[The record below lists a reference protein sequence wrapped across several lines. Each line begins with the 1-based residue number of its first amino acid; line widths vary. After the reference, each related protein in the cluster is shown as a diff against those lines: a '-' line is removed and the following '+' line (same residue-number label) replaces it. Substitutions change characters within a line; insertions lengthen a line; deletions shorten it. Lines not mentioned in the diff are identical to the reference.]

1 MANPFSDSALIDPNL
16 VATKF
21 KEADLMTLALW
32 QGFTSFF
39 SAIANIAV
47 AKHLQTGEA
56 LPQVLDDLSIEIGVL
71 RAVIADEARKRDDDP
86 LRDQI
91 IAAAMT
97 DLDPQTLAW
106 IKEDEAG
113 HA

>member
-1 MANPFSDSALIDPNL
+1 
-16 VATKF
+16 
-21 KEADLMTLALW
+21 MTLALW

-56 LPQVLDDLSIEIGVL
+56 LPQVLDDLSVEIGVL